1 MKTRTLVIGCL
12 VVVLCVGVVVAVGLF
27 FVWNSDTVQGGLDFA
42 RSGAD
47 VISNV
52 KKLEEVSDLDRQIE
66 SDPGFSPPEDR
77 ELTAEQVDRY
87 MEVMGSV
94 RASTEGRLQ
103 AAGERYENLAG
114 PERNA
119 SPAQVAESLGELA
132 EIVLEAKRAQVAAL
146 DQQGFSR
153 EEYSWVQRQIYF
165 ALGFGDMS
173 KVDFSDMVEA
183 ARDGRIEEVGEL
195 AQGSGE
201 RAVPEANDAL
211 VKPHEEEL
219 REGILFAL
227 LGP

>member
-12 VVVLCVGVVVAVGLF
+12 VVVLCVGLVVAVGLY
-27 FVWNSDTVQGGLDFA
+27 FVWNSDTFQGGLDFA
-42 RSGAD
+42 RSGTD

-52 KKLEEVSDLDRQIE
+52 KKLEEVSDLDRQID
-66 SDPGFSPPEDR
+66 SDPDFSPPEDR

-87 MEVMGSV
+87 MAVMESV
-94 RASTEGRLQ
+94 RATTEGRLQ

-114 PERNA
+114 PERDA

-132 EIVLEAKRAQVAAL
+132 EMVLEAKRAQVAAL

-153 EEYSWVQRQIYF
+153 EEYSWVKRQLYF

-173 KVDFSDMVEA
+173 KVDFSDMVAA

-201 RAVPEANDAL
+201 RAVPEANAAL
-211 VKPHEEEL
+211 VEPHEEEL
-219 REGILFAL
+219 REWVLFAL